1 MNIEMVQKELHANSP
16 HETEVIAEKIAKNL
30 TGGEVIELASDL
42 GGGKTTFTRGLARGL
57 GSHDQV
63 ASPTFTIS
71 REYTGGRLK
80 VCHFDMYRL
89 QDPGLIIDELVDIM
103 GDSEIVTVV
112 EWADAVAHVMPKYR
126 LKIEILTVSD
136 EQRKLTILYP
146 KELSYIVEGL

>member
-1 MNIEMVQKELHANSP
+1 MTTKELHANSP
-16 HETEVIAEKIAKNL
+16 RETEEIAEKIAKNL
-30 TGGEVIELASDL
+30 VGGEVIELASDL

-57 GSHDQV
+57 GSHDAV

-89 QDPGLIIDELVDIM
+89 QDPGLIVNELIDIM

-112 EWADAVAHVMPKYR
+112 EWADTVAHVMPKYH
-126 LKIEILTVSD
+126 LKIEISTISD

-146 KELSYIVEGL
+146 KELAYIVEGL